1 MYAMWRRL
9 FLPLLGFSFCASCGR
24 HEEKPSLPVYAVV
37 AEYPERADMSSWRSW
52 VGTLVGIESAEV
64 VPQVS
69 GYVQKRYFV
78 NGQDVHKGEILFQLD
93 ARQYQDALEK
103 AEHAAAQAR
112 ANLEKAQKDES
123 FYAPLVKNGSV
134 SRQTYVDAVQA
145 AKAAGAALQEAE
157 SAVALAQT
165 NVNYCTLRSPVDGV
179 VGFTQAKEGDYV
191 SPNGKP
197 MVLVNQLN
205 PIRIYFSISQQDWL
219 NQNGLA
225 GPLAPGKKVAVT
237 LANGKLYPSPALIGG
252 VDNTVSDTTGTI
264 RLQADIPN
272 PDDLL
277 RPGMFV
283 NVKAKTGEEKNALTV
298 PISALVS
305 TQGKNMV
312 VTVDKQGN
320 PRLVPVERGIAEGA
334 RVAVRGAIDVHDPVV
349 VEGTQQAMMAAE
361 GRAALRV
368 EMDTHPQRAE

>member
-1 MYAMWRRL
+1 MYAMWRHL
-9 FLPLLGFSFCASCGR
+9 FLPLLGLCFLTSCER
-24 HEEKPSLPVYAVV
+24 RDEKPALPVYAVV
-37 AEYPERADMSSWRSW
+37 AQYPEIADMSSWRSW
-52 VGTLVGIESAEV
+52 VGTLVGIQSAEI

-69 GYVQKRYFV
+69 GYVQKRYFQ
-78 NGQDVHKGEILFQLD
+78 NGQDVRKGEILFQLD
-93 ARQYQDALEK
+93 AQQYVDALNK
-103 AEHAAAQAR
+103 ARHAAAQAQ

-145 AKAAGAALQEAE
+145 AKAAEASLQEAE
-157 SAVALAQT
+157 AAVALAQT

-191 SPNGKP
+191 GPGGKP

-219 NQNGLA
+219 NQNGLS
-225 GPLAPGKKVAVT
+225 GPLSPGKEVAVT
-237 LANGKLYPSPALIGG
+237 LANGKPYPWPARIDG
-252 VDNTVSDTTGTI
+252 VDNTVSATTGTI

-272 PDDLL
+272 PDALL

-283 NVKAKTGEEKNALTV
+283 SVKARTGEEKNALTV
-298 PISALVS
+298 PVSSLVS
-305 TQGKNMV
+305 IQGKNMV
-312 VTVDKQGN
+312 VVIGKDAQ
-320 PRLVPVERGIAEGA
+320 PRLVPVERGITDGA
-334 RVAVRGAIDVHDPVV
+334 RVAVNGALDVRDPVV

-361 GRAALRV
+361 GRATLHV
-368 EMDTHPQRAE
+368 EMEPSRATR

>member
-1 MYAMWRRL
+1 MWRRL
-9 FLPLLGFSFCASCGR
+9 FLPLLAFNFCASCDR

-37 AEYPERADMSSWRSW
+37 ARYPERADMASWRSW

-78 NGQDVHKGEILFQLD
+78 NGQDVHKGEILFKLD

-103 AEHAAAQAR
+103 AKHAAAQAQ
-112 ANLEKAQKDES
+112 ANLEKARKDEG

-134 SRQTYVDAVQA
+134 SRQTYIDAVQA

-165 NVNYCTLRSPVDGV
+165 NVNYCTLHSPVDGV

-205 PIRIYFSISQQDWL
+205 PILIYFSISQQDWL
-219 NQNGLA
+219 NQDGLA

-237 LANGKLYPSPALIGG
+237 LANGKPYPYPALIGG

-272 PDDLL
+272 PDALL

-283 NVKAKTGEEKNALTV
+283 SVKAKTGEEKNALTV
-298 PISALVS
+298 PVSALVS
-305 TQGKNMV
+305 IQGKNMV
-312 VTVDKQGN
+312 VTVDKQGK

-334 RVAVRGAIDVHDPVV
+334 RVVVRGALDVRDPVI

-361 GRAALRV
+361 GRATLRV
-368 EMDTHPQRAE
+368 ERNASEPAE